1 MEEVR
6 RPSRP
11 ERGDAKSLT
20 LTWRLDE
27 LLAAGY
33 DEGDALLLAV
43 ASQVDLH
50 LAMAL
55 PRQGCPHK
63 LALDILL

>member
-1 MEEVR
+1 MEEVQQPP
-6 RPSRP
+6 RPGHRQA
-11 ERGDAKSLT
+11 ESLT
-20 LTWRLDE
+20 LSWRLDE